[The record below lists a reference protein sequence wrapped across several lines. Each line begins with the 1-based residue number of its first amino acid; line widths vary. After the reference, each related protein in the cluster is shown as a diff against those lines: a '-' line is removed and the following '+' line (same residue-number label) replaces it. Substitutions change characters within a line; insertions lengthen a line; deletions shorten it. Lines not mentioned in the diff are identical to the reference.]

1 MKKIEYLIYT
11 KEVEEEVRKANAG
24 ACGLFHSC
32 GELVK
37 STK

>member
-1 MKKIEYLIYT
+1 MKKAYVVPKKV
-11 KEVEEEVRKANAG
+11 KEEIRKANAG